1 MSLDLLVRW
10 NKLLGEV
17 YCSDDKAFL
26 FYSLVKM
33 QRPARILEIGTGVGV
48 CSLFMAL
55 AAKENGAGTVFTVDN
70 GSDWAEF
77 YKSFFTDRIGPDATF
92 GPLLDAD
99 FFSFMRKLAVRAELV
114 DHIRFVNAELSLAD
128 AEPLDA
134 SQSPALAEA
143 LAEPIDFVFCDIDHR
158 PLACLGALAKF
169 LPLLSPSAS
178 IFIDAAP
185 TQLTSHLTLVETVRQ
200 LNEGKVPA
208 YFLVGADEKRAAAIR
223 DRVQASCFQL
233 VPLVERRERDGNSVA
248 WIRVEPANVFPY
260 PLSAMRGMNPDKP
273 TARLP
278 GKTLEAFFGADP
290 RGDQTDSEPPK

>member
-10 NKLLGEV
+10 NQLVGET

-26 FYSLVKM
+26 FYSLVKIH
-33 QRPARILEIGTGVGV
+33 RPARILEIGTGVGV
-48 CSLFMAL
+48 CSLFMAQ

-77 YKSFFTDRIGPDATF
+77 YQSYWTDRIKPDETY

-99 FFSFMRKLAVRAELV
+99 FFSFMHNVAARLGVAE
-114 DHIRFVNAELSLAD
+114 HIRFVNAELSLAD

-134 SQSPALAEA
+134 SETPALAEA
-143 LAEPIDFVFCDIDHR
+143 LAGPIDFVFCDIDHR
-158 PLACLGALAKF
+158 PVACLGTLAKF

-185 TQLTSHLTLVETVRQ
+185 TQLASHLTLVETVRQ
-200 LNEGKVPA
+200 LNAGKVPA
-208 YFLVGADEKRAAAIR
+208 FLLVGADERRATSIR
-223 DRVQASCFQL
+223 DRVQASSFQL
-233 VPLVERRERDGNSVA
+233 VPFVERRERDGNSFA

-260 PLSAMRGMNPDKP
+260 PLSAMRGMDPDKP
-273 TARLP
+273 AARLP
-278 GKTLEAFFGADP
+278 GKTLEAFFGTNP
-290 RGDQTDSEPPK
+290 RGDQTD

>member
-10 NKLLGEV
+10 NQLVGET

-33 QRPARILEIGTGVGV
+33 QRPARILEIGTGVGA

-55 AAKENGAGTVFTVDN
+55 AAKENGTGTVFTVDN

-77 YKSFFTDRIGPDATF
+77 YQSYWTDRIKPDETY
-92 GPLLDAD
+92 GPLLDPD
-99 FFSFMRKLAVRAELV
+99 FFSFMRKVAARVGVA
-114 DHIRFVNAELSLAD
+114 DHVRFVNAELSLAD
-128 AEPLDA
+128 AEPLDV
-134 SQSPALAEA
+134 SETPALAEA
-143 LAEPIDFVFCDIDHR
+143 LAGPIDFVFCDIDHR
-158 PLACLGALAKF
+158 PEACLGSLAKF

-185 TQLTSHLTLVETVRQ
+185 THLTSHLTLVETVRQ
-200 LNEGKVPA
+200 LNAGKVPA
-208 YFLVGADEKRAAAIR
+208 YLLVGADERRAAALR

-233 VPLVERRERDGNSVA
+233 VPIVERKERDGNSVA

-273 TARLP
+273 AARVA
-278 GKTLEAFFGADP
+278 GKTLEKFFGADP
-290 RGDQTDSEPPK
+290 RGDQTD